1 MDKCLSIIIRPP
13 KECSQRFQNHGEGS
27 CLLVYYCPLVLCE
40 PLFEAV
46 ILIVSVPRQEALSS
60 AVSEK
65 DAHLAW
71 LEVTGEGNIH
81 TRGALDRLRRERRD
95 LLHRMK
101 EEVCS
106 RDSNKG
112 SQRFHNQGEGPCLVK
127 SAFSVIVKSS
137 RTFL

>member
-1 MDKCLSIIIRPP
+1 MDKCFSIIIRPP
-13 KECSQRFQNHGEGS
+13 KEGSQRFQNHGEGS
-27 CLLVYYCPLVLCE
+27 CLLVYYCPLALVEALCE
-40 PLFEAV
+40 PLFEAL
-46 ILIVSVPRQEALSS
+46 IIIVSVPRQEALSS

-112 SQRFHNQGEGPCLVK
+112 LQRFHNHRVGP
-127 SAFSVIVKSS
+127 FP
-137 RTFL
+137 

>member
-1 MDKCLSIIIRPP
+1 M
-13 KECSQRFQNHGEGS
+13 
-27 CLLVYYCPLVLCE
+27 
-40 PLFEAV
+40 FEAV

-101 EEVCS
+101 EEVSS

-112 SQRFHNQGEGPCLVK
+112 SLRFHNQGEGPCLVE
-127 SAFSVIVKSS
+127 SAPS
-137 RTFL
+137 RGLFCDCEILANLHLKL